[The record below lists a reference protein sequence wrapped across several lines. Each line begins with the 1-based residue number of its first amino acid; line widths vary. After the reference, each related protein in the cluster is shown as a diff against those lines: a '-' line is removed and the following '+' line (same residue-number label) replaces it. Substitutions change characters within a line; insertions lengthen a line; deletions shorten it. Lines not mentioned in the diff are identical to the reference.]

1 MRTALALAAALGI
14 PAAAALA
21 QEEEEK
27 VKPEPMPA
35 PAAEKRPHELTA
47 HGHVRVDDYYWL
59 RERDNPEVTAYLE
72 AENDYAKSVMAHTE
86 PLQERLFEEIKGRI
100 KQTDSTAPSRRGEY
114 LYYTRYEDG
123 KEYPIH
129 CRRRGSME
137 AEEEV
142 LLDVNALAEGHEYYD
157 VSSWSVNPSQDVLAF
172 AADTTGRGLCTIHF
186 KDLST
191 GQVREE
197 SISSATSNLAWAE
210 DDRTLFYMRQH
221 PETLRWYRLYRHE
234 LGTDAAADVLVYEEE
249 DETFDAYVFKTRS
262 RAWIVLGMWQTVSN
276 EYRFVPADQPRSEFR
291 LLAPRQRDH
300 EYTIDHGNG
309 WFYLV
314 TNDQARNFRLMR
326 TPEDATGREHWE
338 EVIPHREDVL
348 LEDVD
353 VFDGH
358 LVTAERKDGLRRLRI
373 RRLDSADEHEIDFGE
388 PAYLAYTYGNW
399 EFDTSTLRYRY
410 QSLTTPDSD
419 YDYDM
424 GTKERVLVKRE
435 EVLGGDFDP
444 AHYRTERL
452 WATARDGARVP
463 ISIVYRKGLERD
475 GSRPLLLYGYGS
487 YGYTIDASFASNR
500 LSLLDRGFV
509 FAIAHVRGGQALG
522 RAWYDDGKLL
532 RKKNTFTDFIDCAGH
547 LVEQGYTSPERLYA
561 QGGSAGGLLVGA
573 VMNMRPDLFHGFVA
587 QVPWVDVVTTMLDDS
602 IPLTTGEYDEWGNPN
617 EKEYYDYML
626 SYSPYDN
633 LAAGDYPHLLV
644 LTSVEDAAVQYWEP
658 AKWVARQRVLRTG
671 DSRLLLK
678 TEMVAGHGGPSG
690 RYRRYR
696 ETALVY
702 AFLLD
707 LAGAAEGG

>member
-1 MRTALALAAALGI
+1 MRSALALAAALAV

-21 QEEEEK
+21 QEEEQQ
-27 VKPEPMPA
+27 VNPVSA
-35 PAAEKRPHELTA
+35 PAAERRPHELTA

-59 RERDNPEVTAYLE
+59 RERDNPEVTAHLE
-72 AENDYAKSVMAHTE
+72 AENDYTRSVMAHTE

-114 LYYTRYEDG
+114 FYYTRYEDG

-137 AEEEV
+137 AEEEI
-142 LLDVNALAEGHEYYD
+142 LLDVNALAEGHDYYD

-172 AADTTGRGLCTIHF
+172 AADTTGRRICTIHF
-186 KDLST
+186 KDLAT
-191 GQVREE
+191 GEVREE
-197 SISSATSNLAWAE
+197 SIPSATHNLAWAE
-210 DDRTLFYMRQH
+210 DDRTLFYVRQH

-234 LGTDAAADVLVYEEE
+234 LGTGAAADVLVYEEE

-276 EYRFVPADQPRSEFR
+276 EYRFIPAAEPRAEFR

-326 TPEDATGREHWE
+326 TPDEATGREHWE

-353 VFDGH
+353 VFDRH
-358 LVTAERKDGLRRLRI
+358 LVAVERSDGLRRLRV
-373 RRLDSADEHEIDFGE
+373 RRLDSGAEHDIDFGE

-424 GTKERVLVKRE
+424 DTRQRVLVKRE

-463 ISIVYRKGLERD
+463 ISMVYRKGLERD
-475 GSRPLLLYGYGS
+475 GRHPLLLYGYGS

-509 FAIAHVRGGQALG
+509 YAIAHVRGGQALG

-532 RKKNTFTDFIDCAGH
+532 RKKNTFTDFIDCAEH
-547 LVEQGYTSPERLYA
+547 LVAQGFTSPERLYA
-561 QGGSAGGLLVGA
+561 EGASAGGLLVGA
-573 VMNMRPDLFHGFVA
+573 VMNMRPDLFDGFVA

-617 EKEYYDYML
+617 ERQYYDYML

-633 LAAGDYPHLLV
+633 LAAGEYPNLLV

-658 AKWVARQRVLRTG
+658 AKWVARQRALRTG

-696 ETALVY
+696 ETALIY

-707 LAGAAEGG
+707 LAGVAEGG